1 VISAPKGT
9 PVPATL
15 ANAHYSA
22 VTVRVLD
29 PSSPLDPELY
39 EVMARC
45 RTEEN
50 PEEPPR
56 TQAETEAFL
65 RHPPDAEDRDYWIA
79 MDAGQCVGFA
89 QLGVMRGTPAG
100 RLELLVHPDHRRR
113 GHGTK
118 LLEAARAQAKR
129 RSAPKLIAGHATE
142 AGSRFAAAVG
152 AKDDHR
158 EVRSL
163 LRLPLPE
170 NLRAEPVAGYTL
182 RSWVGATPEPL
193 LETYAR
199 AREAV
204 NDAPDSFDHERIV
217 WDAALVRDLE
227 ASVEQRRRDIRVTI
241 ALDAE
246 DEVVAFTEL
255 RVSRTPDP
263 VASTEDTAV
272 VAEHRRRGL
281 ARWVKLESLLQLQ
294 RDRPDVRLV
303 GTMNAENNDA
313 MRGLNHALGFSP
325 VAVYTTCVLQ
335 IEG

>member
-22 VTVRVLD
+22 VAVRVLE

-56 TQAETEAFL
+56 TLSEAEALL
-65 RHPPDAEDRDYWIA
+65 RHPPEAEHRDNWIA
-79 MDAGQCVGFA
+79 EAGGRCVGFA
-89 QLGVMRGTPAG
+89 QLGVMHDSPTG
-100 RLELLVHPDHRRR
+100 RVELLVHPDHRRR
-113 GHGTK
+113 GHGTE
-118 LLEAARAQAKR
+118 LLEAVLGQARAHGAK
-129 RSAPKLIAGHATE
+129 KLIGGHATE

-170 NLRAEPVAGYTL
+170 DLRPEPIVGYTL

-193 LETYAR
+193 LKSYAR
-199 AREAV
+199 ARNAI
-204 NDAPDSFDHERIV
+204 NDAPDSFDQEGIV
-217 WDAALVRDLE
+217 WDVALVRDLE
-227 ASVEQRRRDIRVTI
+227 AAVERRDRDIRVTV
-241 ALDAE
+241 ALDATGG
-246 DEVVAFTEL
+246 VVAFTEL
-255 RVSRTPDP
+255 RVSR
-263 VASTEDTAV
+263 ASGALAGTEDTAV

-294 RDRPDVRLV
+294 RDRPDVRVV
-303 GTMNAENNDA
+303 GTMNAGKNDA

-325 VAVYTTCVLQ
+325 VAVYTTSVLQ

>member
-1 VISAPKGT
+1 M
-9 PVPATL
+9 
-15 ANAHYSA
+15 A
-22 VTVRVLD
+22 VRSLD
-29 PSSPLDPELY
+29 ASSLSEDVMRGLY

-56 TQAETEAFL
+56 TRADSEAFL
-65 RHPPDAEDRDYWIA
+65 RHPPGAQDRDNWIAED
-79 MDAGQCVGFA
+79 AGRCVGFA
-89 QLGVMRGTPAG
+89 QLGVMRGSPAG

-113 GHGTK
+113 GYGTE
-118 LLEAARAQAKR
+118 LLETARAQAKVR
-129 RSAPKLIAGHATE
+129 GAQKLIAGHATE
-142 AGSRFAAAVG
+142 AGARFAAAVG

-170 NLRAEPVAGYTL
+170 DLRPEPVDGYAL
-182 RSWVGATPEPL
+182 GSWVGATPEAL
-193 LETYAR
+193 LESYAR

-204 NDAPDSFDHERIV
+204 NDAPDSFDHERVV

-227 ASVEQRRRDIRVTI
+227 ASVERRDRDIRVTI
-241 ALDAE
+241 ALDAK

-255 RVSRTPDP
+255 RVSRMPDA
-263 VASTEDTAV
+263 VAGTEDTAV

-294 RDRPDVRLV
+294 HDRPDVRLV
-303 GTMNAENNDA
+303 GTMNAENNEP
-313 MRGLNHALGFSP
+313 MRSLNHALGFSP
-325 VAVYTTCVLQ
+325 VAVYTTCVLELQ
-335 IEG
+335 G